1 MGNFFRNSALV
12 LALIAGAALIS
23 TSAMAG
29 SKYRWGYLVY
39 TYYHAPNKPR
49 RAFPQYGPVFRGPG
63 SAYGGLRPILWGGP
77 TITTQDSWAAP
88 SASARAASHHSA
100 SGPEAMGTNFQPG
113 AASSMS
119 ANLTA

>member
-63 SAYGGLRPILWGGP
+63 SAYWGPPTYSVGWPYHYNARLVGGTFSIR
-77 TITTQDSWAAP
+77 
-88 SASARAASHHSA
+88 
-100 SGPEAMGTNFQPG
+100 
-113 AASSMS
+113 
-119 ANLTA
+119 